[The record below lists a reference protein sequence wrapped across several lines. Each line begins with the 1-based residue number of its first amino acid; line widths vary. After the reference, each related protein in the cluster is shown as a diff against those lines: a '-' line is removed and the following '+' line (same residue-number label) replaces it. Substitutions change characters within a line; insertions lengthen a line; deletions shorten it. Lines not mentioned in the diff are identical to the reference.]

1 MKMARDRDI
10 TRNKINEV
18 TVSKKGKV
26 QEIVVDE
33 RTQPSLKI
41 SLRGYSPL
49 LDETPGQPEFKKLRQ
64 HPRIAWLMKQ
74 PGHRMVL
81 RAKKEDDEITQ
92 KEVLVYNSK
101 NDLCGKLVWTPDQGE
116 QFSLIS

>member
-1 MKMARDRDI
+1 MARDKDI
-10 TRNKINEV
+10 ARNKLSGEKG
-18 TVSKKGKV
+18 TKKSKV

-33 RTQPSLKI
+33 RAQPEQKLSF
-41 SLRGYSPL
+41 RGYSPL

-64 HPRIAWLMKQ
+64 HPRIALLMKQ

-92 KEVLVYNSK
+92 KEVLVYNAK
-101 NDLCGKLVWTPDQGE
+101 NDLCGKLVWTPAEGE